1 MYRDVNNDGAFTPQD
16 RTILGSAQPKFTYGM
31 NNSLTYKSFNL
42 SFLFQ
47 GSQGNK
53 AFNASRL
60 ETEGMYDSKNQST
73 EVLRR
78 WQKPG
83 DITDIPRAT
92 DGNVNNSLISS
103 RFVENASFLRLKS
116 ATISYNLDKEWANKI
131 KLSRASVYVTAQ
143 NLLTFTKYKGFDPEV
158 NAFTSSDRNS
168 STPSGATLGIDYGTY
183 PVSRAFVVGLNVQF

>member
-1 MYRDVNNDGAFTPQD
+1 MYRDVNGDGAFTPQD
-16 RTILGSAQPKFTYGM
+16 RTVLGSAQPKFTYGM
-31 NNSLTYKSFNL
+31 NNNLTYRDFSL

-78 WQKPG
+78 WQQPG

-103 RFVENASFLRLKS
+103 RFVEDASFLRLKS
-116 ATISYNLDKEWANKI
+116 TTLSYSLNKDWASKI
-131 KLSRASVYVTAQ
+131 KMSRASVYVTAQ
-143 NLLTFTKYKGFDPEV
+143 NLFTLTKYKGFDPEV
-158 NAFTSSDRNS
+158 NAFTG
-168 STPSGATLGIDYGTY
+168 SGATLGIDYGTY
-183 PVSRAFVVGLNVQF
+183 PISRAFVLGLNVQF